1 MHNGTSV
8 SGLRA
13 TSLFS
18 WSFKQNA
25 RDTQMTTRVSF
36 LASTLAFACTPL
48 TEMLAVSAW
57 GRGRSIYRA
66 LIGPE
71 LKITP
76 RGRGAISLLAS
87 VILVMENFQR
97 KWTSKTGNVIVKNKS
112 NTIFLFPMIHTP
124 IDVKMFKTLKWNH
137 EPQESGSTWVL
148 TSSLRSIRVQTMENC
163 CRCLMEH
170 ESAC

>member
-1 MHNGTSV
+1 
-8 SGLRA
+8 
-13 TSLFS
+13 
-18 WSFKQNA
+18 
-25 RDTQMTTRVSF
+25 
-36 LASTLAFACTPL
+36 
-48 TEMLAVSAW
+48 
-57 GRGRSIYRA
+57 
-66 LIGPE
+66 
-71 LKITP
+71 
-76 RGRGAISLLAS
+76 
-87 VILVMENFQR
+87 MENFQR

-170 ESAC
+170 ESACYTILNLHLTPLIIKPGRPHQTTLTRNPQTTKYLFEVYSKQNQLHDFTGYYSHKQFTAKFRSFLTLVEKH